1 MEYTCRSV
9 SYCLLCLCGQSHHM
23 PALSHFAAR
32 EAPAHNGCRNSKRAQ
47 RASGFTNGLLAP
59 CRCSCHSACVP
70 YSPVCWAF
78 NTSLLTCC
86 ITLPAA
92 GTCSTPLACGFR
104 GAWQL
109 TQPYPYVCAVSH
121 CSLKSVLNMSSA
133 LLNMSMALSLLTA
146 GCAAGCV
153 PLRIGV
159 RVHSRCTQCDKAP
172 EVQRVS

>member
-1 MEYTCRSV
+1 MEYTCRPV

-47 RASGFTNGLLAP
+47 RALGFTNGLLAP

-92 GTCSTPLACGFR
+92 GTCSTPSACGFR

-109 TQPYPYVCAVSH
+109 TPACHTLLSAGPSTHPFLRAA
-121 CSLKSVLNMSSA
+121 SLCRQLVHAAHHRRAASVGRGS
-133 LLNMSMALSLLTA
+133 
-146 GCAAGCV
+146 
-153 PLRIGV
+153 
-159 RVHSRCTQCDKAP
+159 
-172 EVQRVS
+172 

>member
-47 RASGFTNGLLAP
+47 RALGFTNGSCLLGLQNIPAYVLH
-59 CRCSCHSACVP
+59 HSAGSWYMQHTICVRLPWGVAADACVP

-78 NTSLLTCC
+78 NTSLPTCC

-92 GTCSTPLACGFR
+92 GTCSTPSACGFR

-109 TQPYPYVCAVSH
+109 THQ
-121 CSLKSVLNMSSA
+121 
-133 LLNMSMALSLLTA
+133 
-146 GCAAGCV
+146 
-153 PLRIGV
+153 
-159 RVHSRCTQCDKAP
+159 DKA
-172 EVQRVS
+172 S